1 MAIEHHVKSWT
12 HLYAAFVRGVKTH
25 DMRIMDRPYEVG
37 DVLVLHEY
45 DKQAEKYTGRVA
57 RAKITYITS
66 RDHTPCAFS
75 PSALHPEY
83 GILSLR
89 KLWPEEEKEITQ
101 PPTFLGLKT
110 TVVASAPFKV

>member
-1 MAIEHHVKSWT
+1 MAEHHVKSWT
-12 HLYAAFVRGVKTH
+12 HLFAAFLRGIKTH

-45 DKQAEKYTGRVA
+45 DKQMEAYTGRTA
-57 RAKITYITS
+57 RAQITYITA

-83 GILSLR
+83 GILSIRRLPDEA
-89 KLWPEEEKEITQ
+89 KN
-101 PPTFLGLKT
+101 
-110 TVVASAPFKV
+110 V